1 MSEYKVSIIVPVYNV
16 EAYLPECMESLV
28 HQTLEEIEIIAVND
42 GSPDNSIDILNR
54 YAKEYPNKVKVFT
67 TENHG
72 VSHARNFGLDQAQ
85 GEYILFVDSDDYLEL
100 NMCEILY
107 TKAITDGNDY
117 VLCARNNV
125 YENPDGSITK
135 KMAATLPISQNF
147 KLSDRKFELV
157 KISPFPW
164 DKMFKRSLLEGIRFP
179 EGLRFEDLVVAF
191 SVACKAQCIGKV
203 NLPLYN
209 YRRTTQGGFLNSF
222 NKATMDIVTAFE
234 LLFQIMK
241 KENLF
246 NTFYDELEYICVRHF
261 FFRYP
266 AFFSPSSKGQLDL
279 KLEMIQKTQ
288 DFLDKEV
295 PTWRTNHYLKYS
307 STKSIKNNLELYTN
321 RELLIQKV
329 TEEETASPFSKKVK
343 TVRKKFKSFKT
354 KITGKWKKFKKSK
367 KKKQLII
374 NKLKFL
380 KLFNLPSTYRYTKYY
395 ETCPVEDKTI
405 LFESKHGD
413 DMAGNIFNMM
423 LETKREEYKDF
434 KIYFVLKNAKREF
447 YEKQMSY
454 YGVNHVRIIGLRSDE
469 YLKVLATAKYLV
481 TDTSFP
487 PYFIKRPEQVYLN
500 TWHGTPLKAMGRIVP
515 SREYGLGNVQ
525 RNFLIA
531 DYLLYQQEFSRDI
544 FLTDYMID
552 KIYKG
557 NVLLSGY
564 PRNSAFFREYRY
576 EEIRKECGLEGKQV
590 IVYMPTWRGLLH
602 KMENKLQVKQLYD
615 YFAQLDH
622 VLRDDQVFFVKL
634 HPYVKNGIDCSE
646 FLHIKD
652 FPSEYETYD
661 FLNASD
667 MLVTDYSSI
676 MFDYGVSKKKIILF
690 TYDRKEYLEG
700 RGIYVDLDEMD
711 LPKAETVEELIEAI
725 NQDAPFYTNF
735 YERFCSH
742 DTAHTAKDV
751 CDTVFLQKDTGLLI
765 EEHTGETVPNVLIY
779 AKGLKERY
787 ADQHFIR
794 VLNRQNLDERNYFF
808 SFKAA
813 AMKKTSSML
822 SQLDRKI
829 GYFPLLKERDCLVS
843 EKIAFKLYLQYG
855 LFKRFY
861 EKKVET
867 FATREVKKDYGDIS
881 FDTTILYSCMDR
893 LMFEILSKTGKK
905 KIFCFSN
912 FNEQKYQNSKRY
924 RKSIQYFLEH
934 TRSFHKVWIP
944 ASMENLPEVQE
955 LKKYT
960 SVGVGADTLS
970 ITTILKEVH

>member
-72 VSHARNFGLDQAQ
+72 VSHARNFGLEQAT
-85 GEYILFVDSDDYLEL
+85 GEFVLFVDSDDYLEL

-117 VLCARNNV
+117 VLCARNNI
-125 YENPDGSITK
+125 YENNDGSISK
-135 KMAATLPISQNF
+135 KVAATLPISQNF

-164 DKMFKRSLLEGIRFP
+164 DKMFKRTLLDGIRFP

-191 SVACKAQCIGKV
+191 SVAAKAECIGKV

-222 NKATMDIVTAFE
+222 NKATMDIVTAFD
-234 LLFQIMK
+234 LLFQIMR

-246 NTFYDELEYICVRHF
+246 DTFYDELEYICVRHF

-266 AFFSPSSKGQLDL
+266 AFFSESSKGQLDL

-295 PTWRTNHYLKYS
+295 PTWRDNHYLKYS
-307 STKSIKNNLELYTN
+307 STKSIKNNLPLYTD
-321 RELLIQKV
+321 RERLIQEV
-329 TEEETASPFSKKVK
+329 TKEEKTSPFVKK
-343 TVRKKFKSFKT
+343 VRKKFKTFQT
-354 KITGKWKKFKKSK
+354 KLSGKWKKFKKSK
-367 KKKQLII
+367 KKKQLIL

-380 KLFNLPSTYRYTKYY
+380 KLFHLPTAYQYTKFY

-405 LFESKHGD
+405 LFESKHGE
-413 DMAGNIFNMM
+413 DMAGNIFNMI

-434 KIYFVLKNAKREF
+434 KIYFVLKNTKREF
-447 YEKQMSY
+447 YEKQMAY
-454 YGVNHVRIIGLRSDE
+454 YKIDHVNIIDLRSKE
-469 YLKVLATAKYLV
+469 YLKILATAKYLV

-500 TWHGTPLKAMGRIVP
+500 TWHGTPLKAMGRVVP

-552 KIYKG
+552 KIYEGK
-557 NVLLSGY
+557 VLLSGY
-564 PRNSAFFREYRY
+564 PRNSAFFREHRY

-622 VLRDDQVFFVKL
+622 LLRDDQVFLVKL

-661 FLNASD
+661 FLNATD

-676 MFDYGVSKKKIILF
+676 MFDYAVSKKKIILF
-690 TYDRKEYLEG
+690 TYDRQQYLDG
-700 RGIYVDLDEMD
+700 RGIYVDLDKMD
-711 LPKAETVEELIEAI
+711 LPKVETIPELVDAI
-725 NQDAPFYTNF
+725 NNDTPFYPNF

-751 CDTVFLQKDTGLLI
+751 CDAVFLSKDTDLLT
-765 EEHTGETVPNVLIY
+765 EVYGGADRPNVLIY

-794 VLNRQNLDERNYFF
+794 VLNNQDLDARNYFF
-808 SFKAA
+808 SFRAM

-822 SQLDRKI
+822 SELNRKI
-829 GYFPLLKERDCLVS
+829 GYFPILKDRDYLVS
-843 EKIAFKLYLQYG
+843 EKLAFKLYLSYG
-855 LFKRFY
+855 LFY
-861 EKKVET
+861 GLYQKKVEQ
-867 FATREVKKDYGDIS
+867 FAKREVTKDYGTVE
-881 FDTTILYSCMDR
+881 FDTTIIYSCMDR
-893 LMFEILSKTGKK
+893 LMFEILAQTGKK
-905 KIFCFSN
+905 KVFCFSN
-912 FNEQKYQNSKRY
+912 FDNKKYQSSKKY
-924 RKSIQYFLEH
+924 QKSIQYFLKRI
-934 TRSFHKVWIP
+934 RSFDKVWIP
-944 ASMENLPEVQE
+944 SSMEKLPEVAE
-955 LKKYT
+955 LQKYT
-960 SVGVGADTLS
+960 TVSVGNDTLS
-970 ITTILKEVH
+970 ITSILKEVH

>member
-1 MSEYKVSIIVPVYNV
+1 MSEYKVSIIMPVYNV
-16 EAYLPECMESLV
+16 ESYLPECMESLV
-28 HQTLEEIEIIAVND
+28 HQTLEDIEIIAVND

-54 YAKEYPNKVKVFT
+54 YAKEYPEKVKVFT
-67 TENHG
+67 TKNHG
-72 VSHARNFGLDQAQ
+72 VSHARNYGLDRAK
-85 GEYILFVDSDDYLEL
+85 GEYVLFVDSDDFLEL
-100 NMCEILY
+100 TMCEILY
-107 TKAITDGNDY
+107 NKAINDGNDL

-125 YENPDGSITK
+125 YENADGSITK
-135 KMAATLPISQNF
+135 KPAIVLPISQNF
-147 KLSDRKFELV
+147 QLVDRKFELV

-164 DKMFKRSLLEGIRFP
+164 DKMFKRSLLEGTYFP
-179 EGLRFEDLVVAF
+179 EGIRFEDLVVAF
-191 SVACKAQCIGKV
+191 SVACKAKCIGKV
-203 NLPLYN
+203 ELPLYN

-222 NKATMDIVTAFE
+222 SKATMDIVTAFD

-241 KENLF
+241 KANLF
-246 NTFYDELEYICVRHF
+246 DTFYDELEYICVRHF

-266 AFFSPSSKGQLDL
+266 AFFNASSRGQLDL
-279 KLEMIQKTQ
+279 KLEMVNKTQ

-295 PTWRTNHYLKYS
+295 PTWRDNHYLKYS
-307 STKSIKNNLELYTN
+307 STKSIKNKLELYTD
-321 RELLIQKV
+321 REALI
-329 TEEETASPFSKKVK
+329 KKVIEEDK
-343 TVRKKFKSFKT
+343 APTALVKVRKKFKSFST
-354 KITGKWKKFKKSK
+354 KINGKWNKFKRSK
-367 KKKQLII
+367 KKKQLIM

-380 KLFNLPSTYRYTKYY
+380 KLFHLPATYQYTKFY
-395 ETCPVEDKTI
+395 ESCPVEEKTI

-413 DMAGNIFNMM
+413 DMAGNIFNMI

-434 KIYFVLKNAKREF
+434 KVYFVLKKEKREF
-447 YEKQMSY
+447 YEKQMAY
-454 YGVNHVRIIGLRSDE
+454 YGIHHVHILELRSKE

-557 NVLLSGY
+557 DVLLSGY
-564 PRNSAFFREYRY
+564 PRNSAFFRPHRY

-622 VLRDDQVFFVKL
+622 VLRDDQVFLVKL

-652 FPSEYETYD
+652 FPSQYETYD

-667 MLVTDYSSI
+667 MLITDYSSI
-676 MFDYGVSKKKIILF
+676 MFDYAVSKKKIILF

-700 RGIYVDLDEMD
+700 RGIYVDLDDMD
-711 LPKAETVEELIEAI
+711 LPKVETVEELIAEI
-725 NQDAPFYTNF
+725 NNDTPFYPNF

-742 DTAHTAKDV
+742 DRADTAKNV
-751 CDTVFLQKDTGLLI
+751 CDTVFLKKDTDLTI
-765 EEHTGETVPNVLIY
+765 EHHDGATVPNVLIY
-779 AKGLKERY
+779 AKALKDNY
-787 ADQHFIR
+787 AGNHFIR
-794 VLNRQNLDERNYFF
+794 VLNKQNLKARNYFF
-808 SFKAA
+808 SFRAG

-822 SQLDRKI
+822 SLLDRQI
-829 GYFPLLKERDCLVS
+829 GYFPLVRERDTLVS
-843 EKIAFKLYLQYG
+843 EKLFFKLYLQFG
-855 LFKRFY
+855 LFKGIY
-861 EKKVET
+861 EKKVDT
-867 FATREVKKDYGDIS
+867 FAKREVLKNYG
-881 FDTTILYSCMDR
+881 TTDFETLIIYSCADR
-893 LMFEILSKTGKK
+893 LMFEILRRIGKK
-905 KIFCFSN
+905 KVFCFSS
-912 FNEQKYQNSKRY
+912 FNEAKYNSSKAY
-924 RKSIQYFLEH
+924 RTRIHYFLKQ
-934 TRSFHKVWIP
+934 TKYFDKVWIP
-944 ASMENLPEVQE
+944 SSMETIPEVQE
-955 LKKYT
+955 LKKHT
-960 SVGVGADTLS
+960 SVGVANEQLS
-970 ITTILKEVH
+970 VTNILKEVE